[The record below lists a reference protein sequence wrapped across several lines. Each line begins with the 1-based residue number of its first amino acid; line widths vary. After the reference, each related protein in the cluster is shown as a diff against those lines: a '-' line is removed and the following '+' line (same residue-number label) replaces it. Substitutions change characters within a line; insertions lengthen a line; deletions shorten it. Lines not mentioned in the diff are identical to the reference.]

1 MLSVGVT
8 GIGSARPLPL
18 LLEEGFLFDMRVLLD
33 TVCLPGMTS
42 RGGPSPG
49 TTDWEGMEEGW
60 DERLGSEIEAIIM
73 VMLRR
78 EGWRLPRMKKREEL

>member
-1 MLSVGVT
+1 
-8 GIGSARPLPL
+8 
-18 LLEEGFLFDMRVLLD
+18 
-33 TVCLPGMTS
+33 
-42 RGGPSPG
+42 
-49 TTDWEGMEEGW
+49 MEEGW